1 MTTRARR
8 RRSRVTVAG
17 AALAA
22 VLVALVT
29 LSPAPVAAHAV
40 VLSTSPA
47 DGARLDEAPP
57 LVRVEFNERI
67 SADIGGLRVV
77 DQDGT
82 RVEAGATRV
91 EGTAIEI
98 DLRPGLGH
106 GIYAASWRVISAD
119 GHLVRGAIVFA
130 VGDAEPDRAAIGPLA
145 EDGSDQP
152 WGALGWLGR
161 WAAYGG
167 TLVAAGGALFL
178 AVVYRGSG
186 SSGRAGLVRTVRA
199 AAAVGALGLLS
210 TLPTQAARAT
220 GEGPGALFEA
230 GVLRA
235 VGAEGVG
242 LAIVAGLVGLS
253 VLAVGVVRSPPAAVV
268 GAGFA
273 AASFAATGHNRTSDV
288 AELATVATVTHLWA
302 AAAWL
307 GGLVLLWQVLR
318 AVKTAPL
325 DEAAPGPAGSPGPA
339 AASGSAA
346 ELGGTVR
353 RFSTL
358 AAGAL
363 VVVAI
368 AGAALTWSEGRSLAA
383 LTSTDYGA
391 VLLAKLAVV
400 ALVVAVAVYNNR
412 VLVPALAEGGAGGAR
427 AALPRLRRTLGIES
441 GAIVAVLAV
450 TAVLVQVTPARVA
463 VEVDAI
469 VERVITLGDAGSVQV
484 VLDPARTG
492 PTQIHLYTFDPE
504 GFPDE
509 IAETLLVELV
519 EPGAGIGPLSL
530 EPYRAGPAHF
540 QYDGSAFPAPGNWE
554 LTVRARV
561 DRFTEVAGSSE
572 VPVGG

>member
-1 MTTRARR
+1 
-8 RRSRVTVAG
+8 
-17 AALAA
+17 
-22 VLVALVT
+22 
-29 LSPAPVAAHAV
+29 
-40 VLSTSPA
+40 
-47 DGARLDEAPP
+47 
-57 LVRVEFNERI
+57 
-67 SADIGGLRVV
+67 
-77 DQDGT
+77 
-82 RVEAGATRV
+82 
-91 EGTAIEI
+91 
-98 DLRPGLGH
+98 
-106 GIYAASWRVISAD
+106 
-119 GHLVRGAIVFA
+119 
-130 VGDAEPDRAAIGPLA
+130 
-145 EDGSDQP
+145 
-152 WGALGWLGR
+152 
-161 WAAYGG
+161 
-167 TLVAAGGALFL
+167 
-178 AVVYRGSG
+178 
-186 SSGRAGLVRTVRA
+186 
-199 AAAVGALGLLS
+199 VGALGLLS

-242 LAIVAGLVGLS
+242 LAIVAGFVGLS

-268 GAGFA
+268 GAGLA

-318 AVKTAPL
+318 AWRTAPL
-325 DEAAPGPAGSPGPA
+325 DEAAPGPAGSPGTAPLDEAAPGPA
-339 AASGSAA
+339 AAVPGPAGPPGTAPLDEAAPGPAGPPGTAPLDEAAPGPAAAVPGPPAASGSAA
-346 ELGGTVR
+346 ELGRTVR

-412 VLVPALAEGGAGGAR
+412 VLVPALGEGGAGGTR

-469 VERVITLGDAGSVQV
+469 VERVITLGDAGAVQV

-561 DRFTEVAGSSE
+561 DRFTEVAGSAE